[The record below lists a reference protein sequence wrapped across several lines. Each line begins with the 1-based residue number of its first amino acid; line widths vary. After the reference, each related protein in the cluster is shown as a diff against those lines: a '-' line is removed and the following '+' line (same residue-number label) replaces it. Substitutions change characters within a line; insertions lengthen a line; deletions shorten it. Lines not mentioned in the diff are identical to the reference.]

1 MMDIEEIK
9 RILPHRPPFLLID
22 RIINVKKGSSITAM
36 KNVTY
41 DEPFFVG
48 HFPHKAV
55 MPGVLIVEAMAQAGG
70 VLCFLSLDEK
80 GPTSDKVVYFMG
92 IEKAKFRKPVIP
104 GDSLELK
111 VNIVKR
117 RGNIWKLEGKAF
129 VEKNV
134 VAEAIMMAQVV

>member
-22 RIINVKKGSSITAM
+22 RIINVKKGSSITAI

-70 VLCFLSLDEK
+70 GLCFL
-80 GPTSDKVVYFMG
+80 
-92 IEKAKFRKPVIP
+92 
-104 GDSLELK
+104 
-111 VNIVKR
+111 
-117 RGNIWKLEGKAF
+117 
-129 VEKNV
+129 
-134 VAEAIMMAQVV
+134 

>member
-1 MMDIEEIK
+1 
-9 RILPHRPPFLLID
+9 
-22 RIINVKKGSSITAM
+22 
-36 KNVTY
+36 
-41 DEPFFVG
+41 
-48 HFPHKAV
+48 
-55 MPGVLIVEAMAQAGG
+55 
-70 VLCFLSLDEK
+70 
-80 GPTSDKVVYFMG
+80 MG

>member
-9 RILPHRPPFLLID
+9 RILPHRSPFLLID
-22 RIINVKKGSSITAM
+22 RIIDAEKSFSITAI

-41 DEPFFVG
+41 NEPFFVG

-70 VLCFLSLDEK
+70 VLCFLSLGEK
-80 GPTSDKVVYFMG
+80 ESTSDRVVYFMG
-92 IEKAKFRKPVIP
+92 IERAKFRKPVIP
-104 GDSLELK
+104 GDSLKLK
-111 VNIVKR
+111 VNVIRR

-129 VEKNV
+129 VEESV

>member
-22 RIINVKKGSSITAM
+22 RIINVKKGSSVTAI

-80 GPTSDKVVYFMG
+80 EPTSDKVVYFMG

>member
-22 RIINVKKGSSITAM
+22 RIVEVKEGSSITAI

-41 DEPFFVG
+41 NEPFFAG

-70 VLCFLSLDEK
+70 VLCFLSLNEER
-80 GPTSDKVVYFMG
+80 PTSDRVVYFMG
-92 IEKAKFRKPVIP
+92 IEKARFRKPVVP
-104 GDSLELK
+104 GDSLKLK
-111 VNIVKR
+111 VNIIKR
-117 RGNIWKLEGKAF
+117 RGNIWKIEGKAF
-129 VEKNV
+129 VEEDI

>member
-22 RIINVKKGSSITAM
+22 RIVDVKEGSSITAI

-41 DEPFFVG
+41 NEPFFAG

-70 VLCFLSLDEK
+70 VLCFLSLNEK
-80 GPTSDKVVYFMG
+80 RPTSDRVVYFMG
-92 IEKAKFRKPVIP
+92 IEKARFRKPVVP
-104 GDSLELK
+104 GDSLKLK
-111 VNIVKR
+111 VNIIKR
-117 RGNIWKLEGKAF
+117 RGNIWKIEGKAF
-129 VEKNV
+129 VEEDI